1 MPAPINITD
10 TLTIDA
16 DAIGISYVRS
26 PGPGGQNVNKVAT
39 AAQLRFD
46 LMGSGLPHGV
56 KQRAAR
62 LAGSRLTA
70 SGEIVLSASQ
80 FRTQGQNRDD
90 AVARLV
96 ELLRRAAVPPK
107 RRVPTRPTHASKL
120 RRLGAKTR
128 RGEVKRQRTRPARG
142 DDES

>member
-1 MPAPINITD
+1 MPDPIRITD
-10 TLTIDA
+10 TLSIDA
-16 DAIGISYVRS
+16 DAVAISYIRS
-26 PGPGGQNVNKVAT
+26 PGPGGQNVNKLAT

-46 LMGSGLPHGV
+46 LYGSHLPAGM
-56 KQRAAR
+56 KARAAK

-70 SGEIVLSASQ
+70 SGEIVLTASQ

-90 AVARLV
+90 AIARLV

-107 RRVPTRPTHASKL
+107 RRVATRPTHASKL

-128 RGEVKRQRTRPARG
+128 RSEVKRQRGRPRDP
-142 DDES
+142 DD